1 MKDLTVGI
9 HCLYACCCRSVP
21 DLEEN
26 HVQIARWNNYKK
38 RSNMGKNHRY
48 LYNKQLNT
56 LILIR

>member
-9 HCLYACCCRSVP
+9 RYLH
-21 DLEEN
+21 
-26 HVQIARWNNYKK
+26 HIQIAQWNNYKK

-56 LILIR
+56 LI